1 MTPLR
6 ETAPHAQRIEELQLT
21 TSFPPARLAGPL
33 ATLLPNIVR
42 VRLIMHEFKLPAA
55 AEAPDTLLTDA
66 GHLHR
71 SLREFDIGFS
81 VKGQLFPREGCW
93 KVLIALTEVCPAL
106 EVVRFGEL
114 FPVEGG
120 TIDERD
126 VPLDRLMDVRQT
138 AEGEWREMK
147 WGVR

>member
-1 MTPLR
+1 
-6 ETAPHAQRIEELQLT
+6 
-21 TSFPPARLAGPL
+21 
-33 ATLLPNIVR
+33 VR
-42 VRLIMHEFKLPAA
+42 VRLMMDQFKLPAA
-55 AEAPDTLLTDA
+55 AEAPHKLLTDA
-66 GHLHR
+66 GHVHR

-81 VKGQLFPREGCW
+81 VKRQPFPREGCW
-93 KVLIALTEVCPAL
+93 KVLMALTEVCPAL

-120 TIDERD
+120 GIDERD
-126 VPLDRLMDVRQT
+126 VALDRLMDMRQT